1 VKVTAGPWT
10 SVLQMPLGGAAAPA
24 EAAATVAAA
33 ASGASVIFMR
43 TGAAYS
49 RPVSALTRR
58 RFLERTGFIAA
69 AGVLAQLSDPAWV
82 RAAISARPDLNH
94 QTMSGLVA
102 FIVPGPDG
110 YSKKQ
115 GEWTKAPGG
124 IAAGGTK
131 ALIDTLDLFIPSTP
145 PLTMTVAAILNAQ
158 AMQLD
163 PGIVPGPYEAPF
175 ANLAFQQKA
184 EVFRRLEA
192 LDGPE
197 AGALSFLAGNLPGLV
212 AFLVYSDPRVGYKL
226 SRYSGVADGRRE
238 FKGYF
243 HA

>member
-1 VKVTAGPWT
+1 MSSATA
-10 SVLQMPLGGAAAPA
+10 
-24 EAAATVAAA
+24 
-33 ASGASVIFMR
+33 IFMR

-58 RFLERTGFIAA
+58 GFLERTGFIAA
-69 AGVLAQLSDPAWV
+69 AGVLVQLSEAPWV
-82 RAAISARPDLNH
+82 RAAMSAVPDLTH

-115 GEWTKAPGG
+115 GQWTKAPGG

-145 PLTMTVAAILNAQ
+145 PLTTTVAAILNAQ
-158 AMQLD
+158 ATQLG
-163 PGIVPGPYEAPF
+163 PGIVPSTYQSPF

-184 EVFRRLEA
+184 EVFRQLEA
-192 LDGPE
+192 LNGPE

-212 AFLVYSDPRVGYKL
+212 AFLVYSDPKVGYKL